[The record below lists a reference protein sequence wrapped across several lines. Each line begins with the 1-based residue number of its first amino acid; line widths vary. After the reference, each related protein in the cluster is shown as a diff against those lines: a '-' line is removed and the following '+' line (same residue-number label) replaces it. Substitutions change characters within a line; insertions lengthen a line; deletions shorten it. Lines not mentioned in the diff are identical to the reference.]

1 MRTSNF
7 YSLLLLLLPFTVGAN
22 NLQISGVSATTTT
35 VTFNIQWDNSWNIE
49 NLSRDA
55 AWIFVKFQDCGT
67 ANKSWDHRNLSTNSV
82 DHSVTGGLLRVDAVT
97 DGRGVFIYRSA
108 FGGGNNP
115 SVSVTLTFA
124 TPFAD
129 ISAVNFD
136 VVGIEMVFVPQGSF
150 QAGDGVSART
160 FGTNSTATVQN
171 ITGEASIA
179 ANVLASSTNDNI
191 DGTRHP
197 IVPASF
203 PKGFNSFYCMKYEIT
218 QAQYVHFLN
227 TLPAAQQAIRTSV
240 SPSLAQGT
248 YALHTG
254 LTHPNVRR
262 NWIRIQTP
270 ASGGPPVNPA
280 VYGMNRDND
289 ANFNEAEDGGNV
301 ACNFLS
307 WGDLLA
313 YLDWSALRPMTEL
326 EYEKSC
332 RGPASAG
339 PFLSSMYAWGTTSII
354 QAVNTSEST
363 GISGA
368 GTASETSTAV
378 GNGLC
383 CYSLTATSQGPYR
396 VGFAAT
402 AATSRPQSGATY
414 YGIME
419 MSGNVYEQ
427 CMMIGRSHTNASYPP
442 LSIPA
447 VFDGSLGDGMLDANG
462 DANQNTWNVTEYR
475 YSVLRGGS
483 IANAAVQLQVSD
495 RNFLY
500 PYASPNVNPGWQN
513 DFRQY
518 FAGGRGVRQF

>member
-7 YSLLLLLLPFTVGAN
+7 YSLLLLLLPFTVWAN

-55 AWIFVKFQDCGT
+55 AWVFVKFQDCGT
-67 ANKSWDHRNLSTNSV
+67 ANKSWDHCNLSTNSAS
-82 DHSVTGGLLRVDAVT
+82 HSVTGGVLRVDAVT

-108 FGGGNNP
+108 FGGGNNT
-115 SVSVTLTFA
+115 SAAVTLTFA

-150 QAGDGVSART
+150 QAGDGSSVRT
-160 FGTNSTATVQN
+160 FGTNQTLTVPT
-171 ITGEASIA
+171 ISSEASIA
-179 ANVLASSTNDNI
+179 VDALASATNNNI

-203 PKGFNSFYCMKYEIT
+203 PKGFNAFYCMKYEIS
-218 QAQYVHFLN
+218 QSQYVHFLN
-227 TLPAAQQAIRTSV
+227 TLPSAQQATRTAV
-240 SPSLAQGT
+240 SPSSAANT
-248 YALHTG
+248 SAMHTG

-270 ASGGPPVNPA
+270 ASGAPSNPA
-280 VYGMNRDND
+280 VYGMNRN
-289 ANFNEAEDGGNV
+289 NNGVYNEADDGGNV
-301 ACNFLS
+301 ACSFLS

-332 RGPASAG
+332 RGPATAG
-339 PFLSSMYAWGTTSII
+339 PFSIGMYAWGNTQIV
-354 QAVNTSEST
+354 QAVNTSEVT
-363 GISGA
+363 GITGA

-396 VGFAAT
+396 VGFAAN
-402 AATSRPQSGATY
+402 AASSRSQSGATY

-419 MSGNVYEQ
+419 MSGNVMEQ
-427 CMMIGRSHTNASYPP
+427 CMMIGRTHTNASYPP
-442 LSIPA
+442 LSYAA
-447 VFDGSLGDGMLDANG
+447 VFDGTLGDGMLDVNG
-462 DANQNTWNVTEYR
+462 DANPNTWNISEYR

-483 IANAAVQLQVSD
+483 IANSAPQLQVSD
-495 RNFLY
+495 RNYLY
-500 PYASPNVNPGWQN
+500 PYQTPGVIGAGWQN
-513 DFRQY
+513 DQRQY
-518 FAGGRGVRQF
+518 QHGGRGVRQF